1 MRGLLRAGQAIETV
15 AFKSLEVSLLA
26 AGDGTEI
33 IRHRLKQ
40 GGRWALRPEEGW
52 EALECLLV
60 TSGDLRGMVDG
71 TEICLTAGDS
81 LTHCPVT
88 EPVHFTAH
96 QDTEFIY
103 VSSQP
108 VFHAYSLIVRRMM
121 DLAVGIEQKDGY
133 TVDHCSRI
141 TRMAMA
147 VGERMRLSPA
157 QLGRLNHGAFLHD
170 LGKIAVP
177 LEILNKP
184 GKLTAEEWEIM
195 RRHPTAGR
203 ELLEETGLPTLMAAA
218 QVVEQHHER
227 WDGMGYPLGLKGP
240 DLLIESTIVS
250 VVDAY
255 DAMTTDR
262 PYHRSVSK
270 AEALLEISRCRGLQF
285 SPDAVDAFR
294 SVFGN
299 TK

>member
-1 MRGLLRAGQAIETV
+1 MHGLLRAGQAIETV
-15 AFKSLEVSLLA
+15 TLKSLEVSLLA

-52 EALECLLV
+52 DALEFLLV
-60 TSGDLRGMVDG
+60 TSGDLRGTVDG
-71 TEICLTAGDS
+71 TDISLTAGDT

-88 EPVHFTAH
+88 APIHFTAH
-96 QDTEFIY
+96 EDTEFIY

-141 TRMAMA
+141 TRMAMG

-157 QLGRLNHGAFLHD
+157 QMLRLNHGAFLHD
-170 LGKIAVP
+170 VGKIAVP
-177 LEILNKP
+177 IEILNKP
-184 GKLTAEEWEIM
+184 GKLTDEEWEIM

-203 ELLEETGLPTLMAAA
+203 NLLEETGLPGLKAAA
-218 QVVEQHHER
+218 PIVEQHHER
-227 WDGMGYPLGLKGP
+227 WDGKGYPRGLKGSEI
-240 DLLIESTIVS
+240 LIESTIVS

-262 PYHRSVSK
+262 PYHKSMTNE
-270 AEALLEISRCRGLQF
+270 AALLEIARCRGLQF
-285 SPDAVDAFR
+285 SPDAVDTFQ
-294 SVFGN
+294 SWYGN
-299 TK
+299 MK